1 MNGKTKNI
9 IRLIVI
15 IIMAVIIIFAVKI
28 INKNNEM
35 TKMKEAKDNTEIV
48 IKAAKK
54 KYQEENKDN
63 NNWIDV
69 DATKLDVKNKPESGT
84 YTVVNRDNK
93 ILVTATNLKFDKY
106 YCQYDGEKATC
117 SKKAV
122 KVENEELPS
131 TGENYE
137 EDDDVDSGEVVPDDD
152 KDDLFNGQIK
162 DDDVIIDEIPGG
174 VQNFPKN

>member
-1 MNGKTKNI
+1 MNLK
-9 IRLIVI
+9 RLII
-15 IIMAVIIIFAVKI
+15 IIVVVILCIILLPMI
-28 INKNNEM
+28 IKHENNNKLNEAIEN
-35 TKMKEAKDNTEIV
+35 TKEV
-48 IKAAKK
+48 VKAAKK
-54 KYQEENKDN
+54 EYEKAYEYDG
-63 NNWIDV
+63 IGSLSFVDV